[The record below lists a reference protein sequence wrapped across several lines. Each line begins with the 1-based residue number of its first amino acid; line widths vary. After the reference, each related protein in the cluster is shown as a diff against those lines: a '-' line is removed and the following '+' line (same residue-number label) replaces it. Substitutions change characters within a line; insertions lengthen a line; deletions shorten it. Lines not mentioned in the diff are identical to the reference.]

1 MKYQKNTTKQFR
13 DSCKLLKKDIYMYIY
28 IYIYICLQ
36 EKRQKIIDNLRW
48 VIIV

>member
-28 IYIYICLQ
+28 IYICLQ
-36 EKRQKIIDNLRW
+36 KKRQKIIDNLRW

>member
-28 IYIYICLQ
+28 IYIYVFRKKDKKLL
-36 EKRQKIIDNLRW
+36 II
-48 VIIV
+48 

>member
-28 IYIYICLQ
+28 IYIYMSSG
-36 EKRQKIIDNLRW
+36 KKTKNY
-48 VIIV
+48 

>member
-28 IYIYICLQ
+28 IYISSGKKTKNY
-36 EKRQKIIDNLRW
+36 
-48 VIIV
+48 

>member
-28 IYIYICLQ
+28 IYIYIYIYMYIYISSG
-36 EKRQKIIDNLRW
+36 KKTKNY
-48 VIIV
+48 

>member
-28 IYIYICLQ
+28 IYIYIYIYMSSG
-36 EKRQKIIDNLRW
+36 KKTKNY
-48 VIIV
+48 

>member
-28 IYIYICLQ
+28 IYIYIYIYMSSG
-36 EKRQKIIDNLRW
+36 KKTKNYW
-48 VIIV
+48 